1 MAWEPDYVTEDEFK
15 TYVKIATDDESD
27 NTYIALDITAA
38 SRAIDRCCSSR
49 PNGLGARRQFG
60 KVASSTA
67 RYYTPRWDRD
77 QGRWVIEID
86 DLAVGTGLVVEID
99 QDNDDVYESTVT
111 DYVLRPRDA
120 IANNRPF
127 TQIAVGVGSAV
138 QPIDWPDSARVTT
151 DQWGW
156 SAVPSTIKR
165 ACLLQTHRF
174 NKRRVSPFGVKGSPQ
189 KGTQQSLMDQV
200 DADVEQM
207 LAPYIKIG
215 WTP

>member
-1 MAWEPDYVTEDEFK
+1 MAWEPDYVTEDQFK
-15 TYVKIATDDESD
+15 AYVKIELDDEAD
-27 NTYIALDITAA
+27 NTFIAADITAA
-38 SRAIDRCCSSR
+38 SRAIDKCCSNR

-60 KVASSTA
+60 KVAASEA
-67 RYYTPRWDRD
+67 RYYQPRWDRD
-77 QGRWVIEID
+77 QGRWVVEID
-86 DLAVGTGLVVEID
+86 DLAVGTGLAIAVD
-99 QDNDDVYESTVT
+99 LDNDDVYESTVT

-120 IANNRPF
+120 VVNNRPF
-127 TQIAVGVGSAV
+127 TQISIGIGSAV
-138 QPIDWPDSARVTT
+138 QPTDWPDSVRVTT

-156 SAVPSTIKR
+156 SAVPATVFR
-165 ACLLQTHRF
+165 ACLIQTHRF

-189 KGTQQSLMDQV
+189 KQTQQSLMDQV